1 MNNWK
6 LRIKLSPQRKLTT
19 TEGFGKKMPKNKK
32 LINLNNKKKKNRDV
46 QRRLKKKKDK
56 RKLKMIK
63 DKKNYKKEKSGCWNN
78 KEFKKPNKRQREKH
92 QKQKN

>member
-46 QRRLKKKKDK
+46 
-56 RKLKMIK
+56 
-63 DKKNYKKEKSGCWNN
+63 
-78 KEFKKPNKRQREKH
+78 
-92 QKQKN
+92 